1 MGAICAGRLTFAF
14 LIKREKRGIKNFR
27 FLQTGR
33 FFMPIPQFLGIKLHK
48 NLQVDIF
55 QSISLKIM

>member
-1 MGAICAGRLTFAF
+1 
-14 LIKREKRGIKNFR
+14 LIKREKIGIKNLL
-27 FLQTGR
+27 FLQSGG
-33 FFMPIPQFLGIKLHK
+33 FFMPIPQFLGIKLGK

>member
-1 MGAICAGRLTFAF
+1 LTFAF
-14 LIKREKRGIKNFR
+14 LIKREKRGIKNLL
-27 FLQTGR
+27 FLQTGQ
-33 FFMPIPQFLGIKLHK
+33 FFMPIPQFLGIKLGK

>member
-1 MGAICAGRLTFAF
+1 MGAVCTARLIFAF
-14 LIKREKRGIKNFR
+14 LIKREKREVKNLL
-27 FLQTGR
+27 FLQTGG
-33 FFMPIPQFLGIKLHK
+33 FFMPIPQFLGIKLGN

>member
-1 MGAICAGRLTFAF
+1 LTFAF

>member
-1 MGAICAGRLTFAF
+1 
-14 LIKREKRGIKNFR
+14 LIKREKGGVKNLL
-27 FLQTGR
+27 FLQTGG
-33 FFMPIPQFLGIKLHK
+33 FFMPIPQFLGIKPGN